1 MCLSTVCIRR
11 FAPGRS
17 SFEVTSFSTARTTP
31 SFTRSPIA
39 VLKDIRMEGEEGLP
53 SVVDC
58 FVGIFNLEE
67 TTILNWLEAM
77 KKKHTGEKT
86 LLSRS

>member
-1 MCLSTVCIRR
+1 
-11 FAPGRS
+11 
-17 SFEVTSFSTARTTP
+17 
-31 SFTRSPIA
+31 
-39 VLKDIRMEGEEGLP
+39 MEGEEGLP